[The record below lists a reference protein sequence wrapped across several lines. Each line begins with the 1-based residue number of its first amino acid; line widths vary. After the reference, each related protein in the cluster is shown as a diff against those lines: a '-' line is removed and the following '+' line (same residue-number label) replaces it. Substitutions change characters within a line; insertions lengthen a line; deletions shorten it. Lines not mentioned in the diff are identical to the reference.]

1 MENTRD
7 ITKECTQRN
16 SAGTNKRIQILMST
30 YNGEKYLREQLD
42 SFVNLDNF
50 EEVKVLI
57 RDDGSTDSTLEILDE
72 YRLKYGFEIIKGIN
86 IGLNKSMMNL
96 FKECDMECDY
106 FAYSDQDDVWLSD
119 KLILASNML
128 DKMPK
133 EKPLLF
139 SSCSEVVDQNLKFIS
154 NTDYPS
160 RGTDFYNAM
169 IQNIARGHTQ
179 VFNLEMVKE
188 IRNKQ
193 FNIEEIY
200 YIDWWIYL
208 IATGIG
214 KSIFSYEPTVKY
226 RQHEE
231 NILGYKSNPISDLR
245 KKITLVLRDECRAM
259 ANQLREFRNTYRNVL
274 PYEFIDELNS
284 YYDNQSSII
293 KRVKYVINT
302 NVYRQSFLQT
312 LAFKVLYV
320 IGKYNN

>member
-7 ITKECTQRN
+7 ITKECTLEDKT
-16 SAGTNKRIQILMST
+16 GLNKRIQILMST
-30 YNGEKYLREQLD
+30 YNGEKYLKEQLD

-106 FAYSDQDDVWLSD
+106 FAYSDQDDIWLSD

-139 SSCSEVVDQNLKFIS
+139 SSCSEVVDQNLKYIS
-154 NTDYPS
+154 NTAYPS
-160 RGTDFYNAM
+160 RGIDFYNAM

-179 VFNLEMVKE
+179 VFNLEMIKE
-188 IRNKQ
+188 IRNKK
-193 FNIEEIY
+193 FSIDKIY

-214 KSIFSYEPTVKY
+214 KIIFSHTPTVKY
-226 RQHEE
+226 RQHKE
-231 NILGYKSNPISDLR
+231 NVIGYKSNPISDFR
-245 KKITLVLRDECRAM
+245 KKVTLVLKDECRAM
-259 ANQLREFRNTYRNVL
+259 ANQLREFQNTYRNVL
-274 PYEFIDELNS
+274 PHEFIDELNS

-293 KRVKYVINT
+293 KRANFVIST
-302 NVYRQSFLQT
+302 KAYRQSMLQT
-312 LAFKVLYV
+312 IAFKVLYLV
-320 IGKYNN
+320 GKYNL

>member
-7 ITKECTQRN
+7 ITKECTLEDN
-16 SAGTNKRIQILMST
+16 LETNKRIQILMST
-30 YNGEKYLREQLD
+30 YNGEKYLKEQLD

-119 KLILASNML
+119 KLIIASNML

-169 IQNIARGHTQ
+169 IQNIARGHT
-179 VFNLEMVKE
+179 
-188 IRNKQ
+188 
-193 FNIEEIY
+193 
-200 YIDWWIYL
+200 
-208 IATGIG
+208 
-214 KSIFSYEPTVKY
+214 
-226 RQHEE
+226 
-231 NILGYKSNPISDLR
+231 
-245 KKITLVLRDECRAM
+245 
-259 ANQLREFRNTYRNVL
+259 
-274 PYEFIDELNS
+274 
-284 YYDNQSSII
+284 
-293 KRVKYVINT
+293 
-302 NVYRQSFLQT
+302 
-312 LAFKVLYV
+312 
-320 IGKYNN
+320 